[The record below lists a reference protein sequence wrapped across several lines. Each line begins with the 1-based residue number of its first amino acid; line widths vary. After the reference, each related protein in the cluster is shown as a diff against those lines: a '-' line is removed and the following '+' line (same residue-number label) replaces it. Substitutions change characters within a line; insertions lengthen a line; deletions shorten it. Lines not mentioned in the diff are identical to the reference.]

1 MEPEAFAFVV
11 AMADMEEV
19 VARLL
24 GRVRETAKMHVEGFE
39 AGRGRPDSTTPAT
52 KRGWRG
58 RLAST
63 RSERR
68 RDGGRRVPG
77 P

>member
-11 AMADMEEV
+11 VVADVDEV

-24 GRVRETAKMHVEGFE
+24 GRVRETGKMHVEGFE
-39 AGRGRPDSTTPAT
+39 AGRGRPYSTKRAT